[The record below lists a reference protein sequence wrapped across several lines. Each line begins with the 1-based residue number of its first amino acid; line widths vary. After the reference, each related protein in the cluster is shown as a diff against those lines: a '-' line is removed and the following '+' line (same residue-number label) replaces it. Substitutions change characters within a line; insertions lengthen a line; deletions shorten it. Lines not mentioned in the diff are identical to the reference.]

1 MTRLVQM
8 VFFGPQ
14 INLARYCM
22 KSNTSMEISFEKQEV
37 WWLQLLRPSSLVF
50 FLILSWSLSAVGLLV
65 YVFNC
70 SKWPNW
76 NVSVCCSL
84 FFFIQCSQT
93 LQSPWLKFFYQIFNQ
108 LKKNTCAEE
117 HNGSHFVLQLKS
129 RVFYFFCFFLGN
141 QSDQQTITA
150 ILPCKDIV

>member
-93 LQSPWLKFFYQIFNQ
+93 LQSPWLKFFHHIFNQ
-108 LKKNTCAEE
+108 LKNTCAEE